1 MSLNPTPSDTL
12 FLSTR
17 YFWSNHTNL
26 KLSNNVYHCFHIN
39 ESKLIFLF
47 IEVHGSTSQPG
58 DTHSCYPSKE
68 KQKQNKTKNKNP
80 AFVSLGEDHRC
91 ISTFWLLWTV
101 NSIFISSCFWQ
112 NFLLSIFFFFAS
124 GCLFIENERK
134 SKQGNCLYVFSC
146 LPFLHLILAFMV
158 RMWGCIRDSI
168 KVYSLQ
174 ARDASVAK
182 IGCKMK
188 TCWRHMIATEQ
199 KLISHWKALLKNL
212 RYHYFFKHCYYIIW
226 R

>member
-1 MSLNPTPSDTL
+1 MDPPLSLVIHIIVTL
-12 FLSTR
+12 Q
-17 YFWSNHTNL
+17 
-26 KLSNNVYHCFHIN
+26 KKKENNN
-39 ESKLIFLF
+39 NN
-47 IEVHGSTSQPG
+47 
-58 DTHSCYPSKE
+58 
-68 KQKQNKTKNKNP
+68 NKKP

-112 NFLLSIFFFFAS
+112 NLLLSTFFFFFAS
-124 GCLFIENERK
+124 GCLFIERK
-134 SKQGNCLYVFSC
+134 EKSSRGTVFMCLAVC
-146 LPFLHLILAFMV
+146 LSYISSWPSWSECEV
-158 RMWGCIRDSI
+158 CIRDSI

-174 ARDASVAK
+174 QEMHQYIVAK